1 MESGLIRTA
10 LSEQIPPPG
19 SDAATETYA
28 CKTRPNTAAKEA
40 RSLEHASVHWCQ
52 MCSAFRI
59 NTAKTRNM
67 RWCVGTY
74 MHELL
79 TPLQIHRPVA
89 LQAQAPA
96 FLERRAR
103 HAAAAAAA
111 SSSSPRKQS
120 PGWFFWW
127 GCQRSS
133 SFEFL
138 GLSNASKVRRHMH
151 NQHKA
156 RRAHGPALLWQTVY
170 DISRCHHMW
179 HVVHQILADFNH
191 LACLTV

>member
-89 LQAQAPA
+89 LQAQSPA
-96 FLERRAR
+96 LLERRTR
-103 HAAAAAAA
+103 HSSAAAASSS

-138 GLSNASKVRRHMH
+138 GLSKCQQGAQAYAQSAQSKARTWSCSPLADGVRYLAVSSHV
-151 NQHKA
+151 A
-156 RRAHGPALLWQTVY
+156 RRASNP
-170 DISRCHHMW
+170 S
-179 HVVHQILADFNH
+179 
-191 LACLTV
+191 